1 MRLRSRRGNQPD
13 NHAGKQINRHRHD
26 AQQDQKDDP
35 VIRSRL
41 FVQGVQPLHGRKK
54 EIADAQRV
62 QEDSERIYGQAD
74 GPENGADHECKTQI
88 DALVAEEG
96 CQRFGV
102 GPHR

>member
-1 MRLRSRRGNQPD
+1 MTSEYWFNSQVLRNTFHKKQP
-13 NHAGKQINRHRHD
+13 
-26 AQQDQKDDP
+26 
-35 VIRSRL
+35 S
-41 FVQGVQPLHGRKK
+41 GVQPLHGRRK

-74 GPENGADHECKTQI
+74 GPENGADHESEAQI

-102 GPHR
+102 GLHP